1 MSEADELAAVRKELA
16 TVKTRAVGKIKALQ
30 ATVDDLTQQLAEKGQ
45 KSPPEVSSSE
55 DGSEKGFVKVTEPS
69 AALQRKER
77 ELEAREA
84 SLAQREEAVA
94 QREEAL
100 AQQERE
106 LAPAAAAVPVW
117 HSQLADKLR
126 QVNDNLQ
133 QAQVACDSAGLP
145 R

>member
-77 ELEAREA
+77 ASAREA

-100 AQQERE
+100 ALQERE
-106 LAPAAAAVPVW
+106 LAPAAAACLCGTHNW
-117 HSQLADKLR
+117 QTSYAK
-126 QVNDNLQ
+126 
-133 QAQVACDSAGLP
+133 
-145 R
+145 

>member
-30 ATVDDLTQQLAEKGQ
+30 ATVDDLTQQLARKA